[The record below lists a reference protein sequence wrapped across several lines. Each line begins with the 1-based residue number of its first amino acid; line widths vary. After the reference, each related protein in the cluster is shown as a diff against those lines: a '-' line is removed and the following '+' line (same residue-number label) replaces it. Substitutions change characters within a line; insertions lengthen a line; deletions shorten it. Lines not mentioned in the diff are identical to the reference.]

1 MALRQVNRAIDL
13 HSKHLNKTVGLT
25 APQVIVLQTIE
36 SQAPVTVGEIAKAIS
51 LGQATVTTIV
61 SRLENRG
68 YLYREKSLQDRRK
81 VYVVLTAKGKE
92 ILESAPTPLQEE
104 FIEQFEN
111 LEEWEQSLILS
122 AIQRVAKMMDAQEID
137 IAPLSDLNIDTHL
150 EDGPV
155 QNGASELKKAAKPG
169 LHRSKIAATQQ
180 SKVPSRLHRGKF

>member
-81 VYVVLTAKGKE
+81 VYVVLTAKGKD

-104 FIEQFEN
+104 FIERFES

-122 AIQRVAKMMDAQEID
+122 AIQRVAKMMDAQDID
-137 IAPLSDLNIDTHL
+137 FAPLTDISIDHRLDDDLHHKPQTDDL
-150 EDGPV
+150 GP
-155 QNGASELKKAAKPG
+155 KTPG
-169 LHRSKIAATQQ
+169 HRSKLRAQQQ

>member
-25 APQVIVLQTIE
+25 APQVIVLQSIE

-92 ILESAPTPLQEE
+92 ILASAPTPLQEE
-104 FIEQFEN
+104 FIDQFES
-111 LEEWEQSLILS
+111 LEEWEQSMILS
-122 AIQRVAKMMDAQEID
+122 SIQRVAKMMDAQEID
-137 IAPLSDLNIDTHL
+137 IAPLTDMSQVHL
-150 EDGPV
+150 EHGQMDSPSALEKAEDHSV
-155 QNGASELKKAAKPG
+155 RRSKAAVN
-169 LHRSKIAATQQ
+169 QQ
-180 SKVPSRLHRGKF
+180 SKVPSRIHRGKF